1 MVPNL
6 KMMMKPHSGYPL
18 PTLGS
23 RCISENMS
31 EKLLAKGKNQEGLPG
46 MKVAQE
52 KKCQGNLDKVIV
64 PLSGLLLILTIQS
77 GPRLRPLRG
86 DPRVA

>member
-1 MVPNL
+1 MVSDL
-6 KMMMKPHSGYPL
+6 KIVLKPYSGYPL

-52 KKCQGNLDKVIV
+52 KKCQGNLDIAMFPYVGCCR
-64 PLSGLLLILTIQS
+64 S
-77 GPRLRPLRG
+77 
-86 DPRVA
+86 